1 MSDDKLTKWL
11 AEKLL
16 GTHERKASAAPAP
29 VPTSPAAQKPAATQ
43 PSVAAAHPRAPQGH
57 KPASHSGSQQRHHS
71 GNAPAR
77 SHSPHGPRPAA
88 HHPSSG
94 RPLPRHHNAPQG
106 AAARS
111 QSQPSAKPAP
121 FTKTSGAT
129 RIFAL
134 GGLDE
139 VGRNCMVFEHEKD
152 ILIVDMGFQ
161 FPEQDMLGIDY
172 IIPDVS
178 YLDDKKDR
186 IRGILL
192 THGHLDHV
200 GAIPYIIERLGFPTI
215 YGTKLTL
222 GIVER
227 KLEEFGLSKRV
238 KLQSFVAED
247 HLRFGQWDVDFFRVN
262 HSIPDAVGIILKS
275 PNGTFVHTGDFKFD
289 LSPAGDQRPAEF
301 DKIAA
306 LSHQNVTALFSDS
319 TNALRPG
326 HTMSERE
333 VAKTLNEIIGGAE
346 GRIIIAAFS
355 SLIARI
361 QQIMDVALK
370 YRRKVYITGRSMME
384 TLEVAKVLGYLKYPK
399 DLVHDAARMGKV
411 HDRDTLILTTGSQ
424 GEDASALA
432 RMAAGTHQMVR
443 IKKNDLVV
451 LSSSPI
457 IGNERSVA
465 KVTNNLCRLG
475 VKVIDNKM
483 MDVHTSGHANQE
495 DLKLMITLV
504 KPKYLIPV
512 HGEYFMRQGHKELG
526 HQLGMPQN
534 QGILVENGD
543 VMEFKNGEIRVTGEK
558 IPTDY
563 VLVDGLGTGD
573 TSNQV
578 IIDRQGMSENG
589 VLVVLLSLD
598 KKTNKLIRDPD
609 IISRGFIY
617 MSESDEVISKISREA
632 KDIYNKCISKK
643 ADMKRGEL
651 KNMLKVGL
659 EKMIHRMIERRPL
672 ILPIIAEL
680 DKDGGLSKAPPS
692 LHGDEH

>member
-16 GTHERKASAAPAP
+16 GKNEGAARDPKTSAPAP
-29 VPTSPAAQKPAATQ
+29 HTSPVHKAPPHPAHKAVPQ
-43 PSVAAAHPRAPQGH
+43 HALKAHPHPVANRPPPRGIQANRPNPPAHTAHPATRPGH
-57 KPASHSGSQQRHHS
+57 P
-71 GNAPAR
+71 
-77 SHSPHGPRPAA
+77 PHV
-88 HHPSSG
+88 
-94 RPLPRHHNAPQG
+94 
-106 AAARS
+106 
-111 QSQPSAKPAP
+111 
-121 FTKTSGAT
+121 KTAGAT
-129 RIFAL
+129 RIVAL

-139 VGRNCMVFEHEKD
+139 VGRNCMVFEHDKD

-161 FPEQDMLGIDY
+161 FPDSNMLGIDY

-200 GAIPYIIERLGFPTI
+200 GAIPYLIERLGFPTI

-227 KLEEFGLSKRV
+227 KLEEFGLTKRV
-238 KLQSFVAED
+238 RLEKITAED

-262 HSIPDAVGIILKS
+262 HSIPDAVGILLKS
-275 PNGTFVHTGDFKFD
+275 PNGSFVHTGDFKFD

-301 DKIAA
+301 DKIAGFGR
-306 LSHQNVTALFSDS
+306 QNITALFSDS

-326 HTMSERE
+326 HTMSESA
-333 VAKTLNEIIGGAE
+333 VAKNLEEIIAGAE
-346 GRIIIAAFS
+346 DRIIIAAFS

-361 QQIMDVALK
+361 QQIMDMALK

-411 HDRDTLILTTGSQ
+411 NGRDTLILTTGSQ
-424 GEDASALA
+424 GEEVSALA
-432 RMAAGTHQMVR
+432 RIANGSHQMVR
-443 IKKNDLVV
+443 VKKNDTVI

-457 IGNERSVA
+457 IGNERAVT
-465 KVTNNLCRLG
+465 KVINNLCRLG
-475 VKVIDNKM
+475 AKVIDNKM

-495 DLKLMITLV
+495 DLKLMITMV
-504 KPKYLIPV
+504 HPKYLVPV
-512 HGEYFMRQGHKELG
+512 HGEYFMRQGHNDLG
-526 HQLGMPQN
+526 RQLGMPDKQL
-534 QGILVENGD
+534 IMVENGD
-543 VMEFKNGEIRVTGEK
+543 VMEVKNGEIRVTGEK
-558 IPTDY
+558 VSTDY
-563 VLVDGLGTGD
+563 VLVDGLGRGD

-578 IIDRQGMSENG
+578 IVDRQTMAENG
-589 VLVVLLSLD
+589 VLIVLLSLD
-598 KKTNKLIRDPD
+598 PKTNKLLRNPD

-617 MSESDEVISKISREA
+617 MSESDEVIGKISKEA
-632 KDIYNKCISKK
+632 KEIFAKCMSKK
-643 ADMKRGEL
+643 PDMKRGEL
-651 KNMLKVGL
+651 KNNLKIGL

-672 ILPIIAEL
+672 ILPVVAEL
-680 DKDGGLSKAPPS
+680 GQMPEDK
-692 LHGDEH
+692 

>member
-29 VPTSPAAQKPAATQ
+29 APRSSVPTSPVHKAPHHSAHKAVPQHALK
-43 PSVAAAHPRAPQGH
+43 AHPHPVANRPPPRGIQANRPNPPAHTAHPATRPGH
-57 KPASHSGSQQRHHS
+57 P
-71 GNAPAR
+71 
-77 SHSPHGPRPAA
+77 PHV
-88 HHPSSG
+88 
-94 RPLPRHHNAPQG
+94 
-106 AAARS
+106 
-111 QSQPSAKPAP
+111 
-121 FTKTSGAT
+121 KTAGAT
-129 RIFAL
+129 RIVAL

-161 FPEQDMLGIDY
+161 FPDSNMLGIDY

-200 GAIPYIIERLGFPTI
+200 GAIPYLIERLGFPTI

-227 KLEEFGLSKRV
+227 KLEEFGLTKRV
-238 KLQSFVAED
+238 RLERITAED

-262 HSIPDAVGIILKS
+262 HSIPDAVGILLKS
-275 PNGTFVHTGDFKFD
+275 PNGSFVHTGDFKFD

-301 DKIAA
+301 DKIAGFGR
-306 LSHQNVTALFSDS
+306 QNITALFSDS

-326 HTMSERE
+326 HTMSESA
-333 VAKTLNEIIGGAE
+333 VAKNLEEIIAGAE
-346 GRIIIAAFS
+346 DRIIIAAFS

-361 QQIMDVALK
+361 QQIMDMALK

-411 HDRDTLILTTGSQ
+411 NGRDTLILTTGSQ
-424 GEDASALA
+424 GEEVSALA
-432 RMAAGTHQMVR
+432 RIANGSHQMVR
-443 IKKNDLVV
+443 VKKNDTVI

-457 IGNERSVA
+457 IGNERAVT
-465 KVTNNLCRLG
+465 KVINNLCRLG
-475 VKVIDNKM
+475 AKVIDNKM

-495 DLKLMITLV
+495 DLKLMITMV
-504 KPKYLIPV
+504 HPKYLVPV
-512 HGEYFMRQGHKELG
+512 HGEYFMRQGHNDLG
-526 HQLGMPQN
+526 RQLGMPDKQ
-534 QGILVENGD
+534 LVMVENGD
-543 VMEFKNGEIRVTGEK
+543 VMEVKNGELRVTGEK
-558 IPTDY
+558 VPTDY
-563 VLVDGLGTGD
+563 VLVDGLGRGD

-578 IIDRQGMSENG
+578 IVDRQTMAENG
-589 VLVVLLSLD
+589 VLIVLLSLD
-598 KKTNKLIRDPD
+598 PKTNKLLRNPD

-617 MSESDEVISKISREA
+617 MSESDEVIGKISKEA
-632 KDIYNKCISKK
+632 KEIFAKCMSKK
-643 ADMKRGEL
+643 PDMKRGEL
-651 KNMLKVGL
+651 KNNLKIGL

-672 ILPIIAEL
+672 ILPVVAEL
-680 DKDGGLSKAPPS
+680 GQMPEDK
-692 LHGDEH
+692 

>member
-1 MSDDKLTKWL
+1 MSEDKLTKWL

-16 GTHERKASAAPAP
+16 GKGDAEKSAPAGAKP
-29 VPTSPAAQKPAATQ
+29 VHSAPKPAPSPVKSGHHVAPPHKPQ
-43 PSVAAAHPRAPQGH
+43 PHVGAARPSVARPPAHAA
-57 KPASHSGSQQRHHS
+57 GS
-71 GNAPAR
+71 
-77 SHSPHGPRPAA
+77 
-88 HHPSSG
+88 
-94 RPLPRHHNAPQG
+94 
-106 AAARS
+106 
-111 QSQPSAKPAP
+111 
-121 FTKTSGAT
+121 T
-129 RIFAL
+129 RIVAL

-161 FPEQDMLGIDY
+161 FPDESMLGIDY

-200 GAIPYIIERLGFPTI
+200 GAIPYLIERLGFPPV

-227 KLEEFGLSKRV
+227 KLEEFGLTKRV
-238 KLQSFVAED
+238 RLEKITAED

-275 PNGTFVHTGDFKFD
+275 PNGAFVHTGDFKFD

-306 LSHQNVTALFSDS
+306 LGRQNITALFSDS

-326 HTMSERE
+326 HTMSERV
-333 VAKTLNEIIGGAE
+333 VAKNLEEIISGAE
-346 GRIIIAAFS
+346 DRIIIAAFS

-361 QQIMDVALK
+361 QQIMDMALK

-411 HDRDTLILTTGSQ
+411 NGRDTLILTTGSQ
-424 GEDASALA
+424 GEDVSALA
-432 RMAAGTHQMVR
+432 RIANGSHQMVR
-443 IKKNDLVV
+443 IKKNDTVI

-457 IGNERSVA
+457 IGNERSVT
-465 KVTNNLCRLG
+465 KVINNLCRLG
-475 VKVIDNKM
+475 AKVIDNKM
-483 MDVHTSGHANQE
+483 MDVHTSGHGNQE
-495 DLKLMITLV
+495 DLKLMITMV
-504 KPKYLIPV
+504 HPKYLVPV
-512 HGEYFMRQGHKELG
+512 HGEYFMRQGHNELG
-526 HQLGMPQN
+526 HQLGMPDKQL
-534 QGILVENGD
+534 IMVENGD
-543 VMEFKNGEIRVTGEK
+543 VMEFKNGEIRVSGEK
-558 IPTDY
+558 VPTDY
-563 VLVDGLGTGD
+563 VLVDGLGRGD

-578 IIDRQGMSENG
+578 LLDRQAMSENG
-589 VLVVLLSLD
+589 ALVVLLSLD
-598 KKTNKLIRDPD
+598 TKTNKLLRNPD

-617 MSESDEVISKISREA
+617 MSESDEVIGKISKEA
-632 KDIYNKCISKK
+632 KDIFTKCMGKK
-643 ADMKRGEL
+643 SDMKRGEL
-651 KNMLKVGL
+651 KNNLKIGL
-659 EKMIHRMIERRPL
+659 EKMIHRLIERRPL
-672 ILPIIAEL
+672 ILPVIAEI
-680 DKDGGLSKAPPS
+680 GHAP
-692 LHGDEH
+692 DEK